1 MLWNKLK
8 QARQSLQEMGIY
20 GVLMILQKGI
30 GLMML
35 PVTTRYLSLQEYGVL
50 ESLVVI
56 FSLCSLLEIS
66 AGALPRFYP
75 ECKDAAAKAN
85 LISSSVLLSLSYGLV
100 LAVLAGTALAL
111 APLEVFSQLSLIQL
125 AGVSAVIALSI
136 SLQPIMMWLRIERR
150 ADSYFY
156 LVVAQASCQVVMTLF
171 GLQQGWGMDAVIVAS
186 VCANALGLSIG
197 LWFCRKQLKLKLD
210 LALAKLTLSYQR
222 CLIGASLALFI
233 MHGLDRLLLA
243 EWLGAETLAQYAI
256 MIKVVEATAMAF
268 GVLESWWLPRRFT
281 VLQQSNGVNEVS
293 VIHQRLLLAVML
305 LILSAA
311 LFAPIV
317 LKWVLPIEYLG
328 GIEWLP
334 LMLLALGFKLA
345 TAVTDIGCYLP
356 NSPVWLPRIN
366 ALSAL
371 MAIGL
376 YYLLIPKWGVWGL
389 IVATNSVF
397 ALRFILFT
405 ALSLRLQALP
415 YKVAV
420 LLSALLPPLGL
431 LLIVPFMAASIWTS
445 LLPAIGLSW
454 LLVWAMPLVKPKMHF
469 KKAYA

>member
-1 MLWNKLK
+1 MLWSKLK

-75 ECKDAAAKAN
+75 ECKDASAKAN
-85 LISSSVLLSLSYGLV
+85 LISSSVLLSLSYGLL
-100 LAVLAGTALAL
+100 LAVVAGFALAL
-111 APLEVFSQLSLIQL
+111 VPLEIFANLSLVQL
-125 AGVSAVIALSI
+125 AAVAAVIAFSI
-136 SLQPIMMWLRIERR
+136 ALQPIMMWLRIERR
-150 ADSYFY
+150 ANCYFY
-156 LVVAQASCQVVMTLF
+156 LVVAQASCQVMVTLL

-186 VCANALGLSIG
+186 VSANALGLSIG

-210 LALAKLTLSYQR
+210 LALSKLTLSYQR

-281 VLQQSNGVNEVS
+281 VLQQSNGANEVC
-293 VIHQRLLLAVML
+293 VVHQRLLLALML

-311 LFAPIV
+311 LFAPLV
-317 LKWVLPIEYLG
+317 LKWVLPVEYLG

-366 ALSAL
+366 ALSAVL
-371 MAIGL
+371 AVGL
-376 YYLLIPKWGVWGL
+376 YYLLIPSWGVWGL

-397 ALRFILFT
+397 ALRFVLFT
-405 ALSLRLQALP
+405 MMSLRLQALP
-415 YKVAV
+415 YKVLP
-420 LLSALLPPLGL
+420 LLAALLPPLGL
-431 LLIVPFMAASIWTS
+431 LLALPFLTPSIWTS
-445 LLPAIGLSW
+445 LLPVIGLSW
-454 LLVWAMPLVKPKMHF
+454 LLAWGMQLIKPTVHF
-469 KKAYA
+469 KKAYV